1 MIACRLKEFNKIPA
15 LVEGEDK
22 PNALQMANVDLV
34 ILIVAIFT
42 SVEDTKSMAHPDT
55 LWGLEE
61 EEQKYE
67 GGATYDV
74 SHWI

>member
-1 MIACRLKEFNKIPA
+1 MAPWWSPNQKRTPLRSMLACKLKKFNKIPA

-42 SVEDTKSMAHPDT
+42 SVEDTKSMAHLDS
-55 LWGLEE
+55 L
-61 EEQKYE
+61 
-67 GGATYDV
+67 
-74 SHWI
+74 